1 MFGKQGEELSEKIF
15 KINVVSFNFTNTTT
29 PSSVQERDTLEVRR
43 GNDIFENPPVTT
55 FIVNNNSK
63 PNTDGKTRSDDI
75 FYIGVTLS
83 GIVTIFVMVAC
94 TVFAIKKKKQREE
107 GSGVSRRQETELR
120 LLSKSSQI

>member
-1 MFGKQGEELSEKIF
+1 MMGKQGEELSEKIF
-15 KINVVSFNFTNTTT
+15 KINVVSFNFTITTT
-29 PSSVQERDTLEVRR
+29 PSSVQERDSLKVRR

-55 FIVNNNSK
+55 FRVNNNSK

-94 TVFAIKKKKQREE
+94 TVFAIKRKKQREE
-107 GSGVSRRQETELR
+107 GSWFFRRQETELG